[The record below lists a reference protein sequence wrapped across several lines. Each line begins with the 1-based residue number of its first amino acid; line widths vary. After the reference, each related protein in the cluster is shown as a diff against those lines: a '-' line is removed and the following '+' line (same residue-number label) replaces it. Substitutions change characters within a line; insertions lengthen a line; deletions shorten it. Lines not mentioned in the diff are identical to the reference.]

1 MHQQS
6 TRTLQDVRTTLTPDE
21 VIAAATTFFARRS
34 GIYSAF
40 LEKQGPGWASY
51 RGQGG
56 EEIAL
61 GAQRAVDGAT
71 RVTGSSYM
79 FDQQVAR
86 FLSTLPPAP
95 PLAQQPVL
103 AAGDAA
109 REVTGVTP

>member
-1 MHQQS
+1 M
-6 TRTLQDVRTTLTPDE
+6 QDVRTTLTPEE
-21 VIAAATTFFARRS
+21 VIAAATTFFSRRG
-34 GIYSAF
+34 GIYAAF

-61 GAQRAVDGAT
+61 GAQVAIDGAT
-71 RVTGSSYM
+71 RVSGSSYM

-95 PLAQQPVL
+95 ALSACQPPEPEPML
-103 AAGDAA
+103 Q
-109 REVTGVTP
+109 VTGITP